1 MDSGRHRSAPAEW
14 DYIVEFRLSPIQ
26 PKLNHMF
33 LFPPTQK
40 TWPRSAFLIVLFW
53 GVWVCHAPA
62 AHGQNASEN
71 VAGEERARARDLG
84 IEPGVLQT
92 GPLNA
97 ITDVDGVLVGHT
109 TLILG
114 DSIRTGVTA
123 IRAHAGNI
131 YRSKV
136 PAGFFQGNGYGKF
149 AGSTQ
154 IIELGEIE
162 TPIVLTNT
170 LSVPQ
175 GMEGVI
181 SWTLAQ
187 EGNEN
192 VRSVNA
198 VVGETNDGF
207 LNDIRGRQVQA
218 EHVLE
223 AISKATS
230 GPVEEGSIGAGTG
243 TVSFGWK
250 GGIGTSSRQLP
261 ASFGSYTVGALVQT
275 NYGGILQ
282 VDGVPVGEELGQ
294 YYLKRELDE
303 GDADGSVI
311 IVLATDAPLSDRNL
325 SRLAA
330 RAMLAVGKSGSP
342 ATNGSGDYAVAFSTS
357 LSVRRGEGAKPD
369 VELGNDAVSPLFQ
382 AAVEATEEA
391 IYNALF
397 KAQTVK
403 GHRGTIK
410 AIDLDEV
417 ARVMRKYGR
426 DVNFVR

>member
-1 MDSGRHRSAPAEW
+1 MDSGGHVSAPAEW
-14 DYIVEFRLSPIQ
+14 DYIIEFQLSPTHSQ
-26 PKLNHMF
+26 LNTMY
-33 LFPPTQK
+33 LFHSFNNI
-40 TWPRSAFLIVLFW
+40 WSRAILLIALFS
-53 GVWVCHAPA
+53 GVGVSFAPVV
-62 AHGQNASEN
+62 HGQNGSL
-71 VAGEERARARDLG
+71 VKEERARARDLG
-84 IEPGVLQT
+84 IKPGVLQT

-109 TLILG
+109 TLIVG

-123 IRAHAGNI
+123 ILPHSGNI
-131 YRSKV
+131 YSSKV

-187 EGNEN
+187 KGNEN

-207 LNDIRGRQVQA
+207 LNDIRGRHVLA
-218 EHVLE
+218 EHVWE
-223 AISKATS
+223 TISKAAS
-230 GPVEEGSIGAGTG
+230 GPVEEGSVGAGTG

-261 ASFGSYTVGALVQT
+261 ASLGSYTVGALVQT

-357 LSVRRGEGAKPD
+357 LSVRRGEGAKPH
-369 VELGNDAVSPLFQ
+369 VELGNEAVSPLFQ

-397 KAQTVK
+397 TAQTVK
-403 GHRGTIK
+403 GHGGTVK

-417 ARVMRKYGR
+417 IRVMRKYGR